1 MSIATK
7 RGDGGET
14 SLAGAV
20 RVSKAHLRVEAY
32 GTVDELNTFMGLA
45 RVMNDDPEV
54 KDLVK
59 ALQRELFKVGSAL
72 ATAPNGR
79 KPEPPITSEMVDVL
93 TAHVHRIEATDGI
106 LADWSLPGE
115 HPASA
120 AFDVARTVCRRAE
133 RQVVRLIESGEPV
146 NPQVLA
152 YLNRLSDL
160 LWLLGRLVEKQA
172 GVSAQLRD
180 ETKPG
185 AKWSRAW

>member
-1 MSIATK
+1 VLAG
-7 RGDGGET
+7 GDG
-14 SLAGAV
+14 V
-20 RVSKAHLRVEAY
+20 
-32 GTVDELNTFMGLA
+32 
-45 RVMNDDPEV
+45 
-54 KDLVK
+54 
-59 ALQRELFKVGSAL
+59 
-72 ATAPNGR
+72 
-79 KPEPPITSEMVDVL
+79 
-93 TAHVHRIEATDGI
+93 
-106 LADWSLPGE
+106 GE

-180 ETKPG
+180 DTKPG